1 MIFALLSALTLV
13 VVAQATPAPVK
24 PSADPPAATQTH
36 KHDTKKM
43 DKTGKS
49 AAQSDLDVIG
59 YLGDYGDAADG
70 LDPIGLAEDAA
81 AMPRPPDSNKQQ
93 AGHP

>member
-1 MIFALLSALTLV
+1 MFTLLSALTLA
-13 VVAQATPAPVK
+13 VAAQVAPAPAK
-24 PSADPPAATQTH
+24 SPADAPSATQTR
-36 KHDTKKM
+36 KHDAKKM

-70 LDPIGLAEDAA
+70 LDPIGLAEDAG
-81 AMPRPPDSNKQQ
+81 AMPRTADSNKPQ

>member
-1 MIFALLSALTLV
+1 MLTLLPMLTLLV
-13 VVAQATPAPVK
+13 AAQASPVPAK
-24 PSADPPAATQTH
+24 SSADSPATVQAR

-70 LDPIGLAEDAA
+70 LDPIGLAEDAG
-81 AMPRPPDSNKQQ
+81 AMPRTPDSNKPQ

>member
-1 MIFALLSALTLV
+1 MLTLLPMLTLLV
-13 VVAQATPAPVK
+13 AAQASPVPAK
-24 PSADPPAATQTH
+24 SSAASPATVQTR
-36 KHDTKKM
+36 KHDAKKM

-70 LDPIGLAEDAA
+70 LDPIGLAEDAG
-81 AMPRPPDSNKQQ
+81 AMPRTPDSNKPQ

>member
-1 MIFALLSALTLV
+1 
-13 VVAQATPAPVK
+13 
-24 PSADPPAATQTH
+24 
-36 KHDTKKM
+36 M

-70 LDPIGLAEDAA
+70 LDPIGLAEDVA